1 MVGETGSRSV
11 NMTIGN
17 LVASIK
23 NSRIIAID
31 PASHSLAWV
40 IYDIK
45 SSKISIFDCG
55 KINYKECR
63 GASAK
68 FTVIDKE
75 LKDIYK
81 KYKPRIGIIEQSI
94 YVQNFETSRII
105 SYIIGYSWGV
115 LNNFGCQITDVNPL
129 VWKSGIGYKNLN
141 KKEQEIIA
149 NDGQKGSLAIKLK
162 KERKRRVQEI
172 VKNYFTDMPEYLKDD
187 DIIDAAGIGLWYCKK
202 VLEESNAK

>member
-1 MVGETGSRSV
+1 
-11 NMTIGN
+11 MTISN
-17 LVASIK
+17 LVASVK

-45 SSKISIFDCG
+45 SSKFSIYACG
-55 KINYKECR
+55 KINYKEYK

-75 LKDIYK
+75 LKKIYK
-81 KYKPRIGIIEQSI
+81 EYKPGFAVIEQSI

-105 SYIIGYSWGV
+105 SYIIGYSWGI
-115 LNNFGCQITDVNPL
+115 LNNFGCHVTDVNPL

-141 KKEQEIIA
+141 KKEQEVFA
-149 NDGQKGSLAIKLK
+149 NNGEKGSLAIKLK

-172 VKNYFTDMPEYLKDD
+172 VKNYFSELPEYLDDD

>member
-1 MVGETGSRSV
+1 MTLGKLVSSV
-11 NMTIGN
+11 
-17 LVASIK
+17 K
-23 NSRIIAID
+23 NCRIVAID

-45 SSKISIFDCG
+45 SSKASIFACG
-55 KINYKECR
+55 KINYKDHK

-68 FTVIDKE
+68 FSVIDKE
-75 LKDIYK
+75 LKSIYT
-81 KYKPRIGIIEQSI
+81 KYKPKIGIIEQSI

-115 LNNFGCQITDVNPL
+115 LNNFGCQVTDVNPL

-141 KKEQEIIA
+141 KKEQEIFA
-149 NDGQKGSLAIKLK
+149 NNGEKGSLAIKLK

-172 VKNYFTDMPEYLKDD
+172 VKNYFDELPEYLEDD

-202 VLEESNAK
+202 LLEESNAK

>member
-1 MVGETGSRSV
+1 
-11 NMTIGN
+11 MTIGK
-17 LVASIK
+17 LVSSVK
-23 NSRIIAID
+23 NTRVIAID

-45 SSKISIFDCG
+45 SSKISIFACG
-55 KINYKECR
+55 KINYKENK

-68 FTVIDKE
+68 FSVIDDG
-75 LKDIYK
+75 LKQVYK
-81 KYKPRIGIIEQSI
+81 TYKPQIGVIEQSI

-141 KKEQEIIA
+141 KKEQEVFA
-149 NDGQKGSLAIKLK
+149 NNGEKGSLAIKLK

-172 VKNYFTDMPEYLKDD
+172 VKNYFKELPEYLDDD

-202 VLEESNAK
+202 LLEDSNGG

>member
-1 MVGETGSRSV
+1 
-11 NMTIGN
+11 MTIGN
-17 LVASIK
+17 LVSSVK
-23 NSRIIAID
+23 NTRIVAID

-45 SSKISIFDCG
+45 GSKISIFACG
-55 KINYKECR
+55 KINYKENK

-68 FTVIDKE
+68 FSVIDKE
-75 LKDIYK
+75 LKKLYK
-81 KYKPRIGIIEQSI
+81 EYKPQIGIIEQSI

-129 VWKSGIGYKNLN
+129 VWKSGIGYKNLH
-141 KKEQEIIA
+141 KKEQEVFA
-149 NDGQKGSLAIKLK
+149 NNGEKGSLAIKLK
-162 KERKRRVQEI
+162 KERKRRVKEI
-172 VKNYFTDMPEYLKDD
+172 VKNYFLLLPEYLDDD

-202 VLEESNAK
+202 LLEDSNAK

>member
-1 MVGETGSRSV
+1 MA
-11 NMTIGN
+11 IAN
-17 LVASIK
+17 LISKVK

-40 IYDIK
+40 VYDIK
-45 SSKISIFDCG
+45 SSKISIFACG
-55 KINYKECR
+55 KINYKEHK

-68 FTVIDKE
+68 FSVIDKE
-75 LKDIYK
+75 LKKVYK
-81 KYKPRIGIIEQSI
+81 DYNPQFAVIEQSI

-115 LNNFGCQITDVNPL
+115 LNNFGCHVTDVNPL

-141 KKEQEIIA
+141 KKEQQIISE
-149 NDGQKGSLAIKLK
+149 NGQKGSLAIKLK

-172 VKNYFTDMPEYLKDD
+172 VKNYFNELPEYLGDD

-202 VLEESNAK
+202 VLEDSNAK

>member
-1 MVGETGSRSV
+1 MAIS
-11 NMTIGN
+11 N
-17 LVASIK
+17 LVASVK

-40 IYDIK
+40 VYDIK
-45 SSKISIFDCG
+45 SSKIAIHACG
-55 KINYKECR
+55 KINYKEYK

-68 FTVIDKE
+68 FSVIDKE
-75 LKDIYK
+75 LKKVYK
-81 KYKPRIGIIEQSI
+81 EYKPEFAVIEQSI

-115 LNNFGCQITDVNPL
+115 LNNFGCHVTDVNPL

-141 KKEQEIIA
+141 KKEQQLIA
-149 NDGQKGSLAIKLK
+149 DNGEKGSLAIKLK

-172 VKNYFTDMPEYLKDD
+172 VKNYFSELPEYLGDD

-202 VLEESNAK
+202 ILEESNAK

>member
-1 MVGETGSRSV
+1 MAISNLISRV
-11 NMTIGN
+11 KDCRV
-17 LVASIK
+17 VAM
-23 NSRIIAID
+23 D

-40 IYDIK
+40 VYDIK
-45 SSKISIFDCG
+45 SSKISIFSCG
-55 KINYKECR
+55 KIEYREHK

-68 FTVIDKE
+68 FSVINKE
-75 LKDIYK
+75 LKKVYK
-81 KYKPRIGIIEQSI
+81 EYQPEFAIIEQSI

-115 LNNFGCQITDVNPL
+115 LNNLGCHVTDVNPL

-141 KKEQEIIA
+141 KKDQQLFSDNGE
-149 NDGQKGSLAIKLK
+149 KGSLAIKLK

-172 VKNYFTDMPEYLKDD
+172 VKNYFVDIPEYLSDD

-202 VLEESNAK
+202 VLETSDGK